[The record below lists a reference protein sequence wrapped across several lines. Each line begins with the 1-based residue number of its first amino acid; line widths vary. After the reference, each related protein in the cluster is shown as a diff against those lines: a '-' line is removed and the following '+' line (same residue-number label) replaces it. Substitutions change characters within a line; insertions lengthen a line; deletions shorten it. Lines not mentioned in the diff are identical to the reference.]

1 MSDDRSSSQVSRRGA
16 AGRGVNPGVLLTIA
30 GVVIAV
36 FTVVLF
42 SHLAGPDVAPLSG
55 SCAATAT
62 AAANVNVTPAA
73 SPPTVGAT
81 PIAGAQ
87 GLKYVDIVVGCGQQ
101 AQKGDTVTVIYSGW
115 SASDGKL
122 FDSSL
127 LHDPKTFQI
136 TSPLGADQ
144 AQEIP
149 GLNIGLIGMK
159 VGGTRR
165 LILPPALAYGAKG
178 DDGLGIPPN
187 ATVIYDV
194 TLVAVSS

>member
-1 MSDDRSSSQVSRRGA
+1 MSDDRSSLRAAPPGA
-16 AGRGVNPGVLLTIA
+16 VGWGVNPGVLLTVA

-42 SHLAGPDVAPLSG
+42 SHLAGPGVAPLSA

-62 AAANVNVTPAA
+62 AAANVGVTPAP
-73 SPPTVGAT
+73 SPPAISAT
-81 PIAGAQ
+81 PTGGAQ

-101 AQKGDTVTVIYSGW
+101 AQTGDTVTVIYSGW

-127 LHDPKTFQI
+127 VHDPKTFQI
-136 TSPLGADQ
+136 PSPLGADQ

-165 LILPPALAYGAKG
+165 LILPPALAYGATG